1 MSDEY
6 LKKGDR
12 IVKNE
17 INDMKKLSIMSK
29 RRQNLKQMLQNQAI
43 YSRGNNSGAASAN
56 TNSRTRMW
64 NRATA

>member
-43 YSRGNNSGAASAN
+43 DSRANNSGVASAN